1 MYTQHDQVQFWAKG
15 WLLLTFRLLTMTP
28 GCSFISGVWT
38 LLARS
43 SRDTNQEFNAG
54 SLAQAPRKS
63 PNKRRW
69 SWGISY
75 TQKPSWI
82 SDWLKILLGDWKS
95 TVWKEHHLPSL
106 HVGLPLYFQAAWLDL
121 IVIMLLTCFAKCRG
135 KSCKDYERLT
145 CYRLESSPETQFGV
159 RIIIF
164 SFELGIATT

>member
-43 SRDTNQEFNAG
+43 SRDTSQEFNVG
-54 SLAQAPRKS
+54 SLATPQAPMKS
-63 PNKRRW
+63 PSKRGL

-82 SDWLKILLGDWKS
+82 SDWLKILHWRLKS

-106 HVGLPLYFQAAWLDL
+106 HFALPLYFQAVWLDL
-121 IVIMLLTCFAKCRG
+121 ISFSASLVIMLLTCCAKCRG
-135 KSCKDYERLT
+135 KPCKDYERLT
-145 CYRLESSPETQFGV
+145 CYRLESSP
-159 RIIIF
+159 
-164 SFELGIATT
+164 